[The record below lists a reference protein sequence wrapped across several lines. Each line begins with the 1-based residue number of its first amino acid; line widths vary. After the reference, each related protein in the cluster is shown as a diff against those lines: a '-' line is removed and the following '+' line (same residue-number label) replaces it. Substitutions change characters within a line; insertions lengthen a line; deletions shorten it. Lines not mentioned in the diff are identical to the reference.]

1 MASEKLART
10 RSQQLRARP
19 ATGLADLA
27 RRRTTRRQRR
37 VWSGRA
43 GSWHQHGSANLAKVT
58 AAVVQVA
65 AVRPGDFAVDLGS
78 GNGQLSI
85 PLARQGAR
93 VLGVDISPAMTGA
106 LRSEAHRLG
115 LDTLEA
121 ITAPVEVFDLPAA
134 SADLIV
140 SSYALHHLRD
150 PDKAALVHEAARWLR
165 PGGRLV
171 IADMMFGRGGS
182 ARDREIIRQKL
193 YVLARKGP
201 GGWWR
206 IAKNVVR
213 YQLRMQECPIS
224 MQAWI
229 ELMRKAGFTSIT
241 GSAIVAEAG
250 LITAQRPWPAHDPH
264 LSAIALA
271 SDAR

>member
-1 MASEKLART
+1 MATDNEYGHRPRQRAARH
-10 RSQQLRARP
+10 

-27 RRRTTRRQRR
+27 RRRTTRRQLR
-37 VWSGRA
+37 VWSGRV
-43 GSWHQHGSANLAKVT
+43 GSWHEHGSANLTNVT
-58 AAVVQVA
+58 AAVLRVA
-65 AVRPGDFAVDLGS
+65 TVRPGDVVVDLGS

-93 VLGVDISPAMTGA
+93 VLGVDVSPGMTDA
-106 LRSEAHRLG
+106 LQSDARHLG

-121 ITAPVEVFDLPAA
+121 ITVPVEDLDLPAA

-150 PDKAALVHEAARWLR
+150 PEKAALVNSAAQWLR

-193 YVLARKGP
+193 SVLARKGP

-206 IAKNVVR
+206 IVKNVVR
-213 YQLRMQECPIS
+213 YQMRVQECPIS
-224 MQAWI
+224 MEAWI
-229 ELMRKAGFTSIT
+229 ELMRKAGFTSISA
-241 GSAIVAEAG
+241 SAIVAEAG
-250 LITAQRPWPAHDPH
+250 LITAQLPGTANVRDHA
-264 LSAIALA
+264 A
-271 SDAR
+271 SSTGAGTR

>member
-1 MASEKLART
+1 
-10 RSQQLRARP
+10 
-19 ATGLADLA
+19 
-27 RRRTTRRQRR
+27 
-37 VWSGRA
+37 V
-43 GSWHQHGSANLAKVT
+43 GSWHEHGSANLTNVT
-58 AAVVQVA
+58 AAVLRVA
-65 AVRPGDFAVDLGS
+65 TVRLGDVVVDLGS

-93 VLGVDISPAMTGA
+93 VLGVDVSPGMTDA
-106 LRSEAHRLG
+106 LQSDARRLG

-121 ITAPVEVFDLPAA
+121 ITVPVEDLELPAA

-150 PDKAALVHEAARWLR
+150 PEKAALVNSAAQWLR

-193 YVLARKGP
+193 SVLARKGP

-206 IAKNVVR
+206 IVKNVVR
-213 YQLRMQECPIS
+213 YQMRVQECPIS
-224 MQAWI
+224 MEAWI
-229 ELMRKAGFTSIT
+229 ELMRKAGFTSISA
-241 GSAIVAEAG
+241 SAIVAEAG
-250 LITAQRPWPAHDPH
+250 LIAAQLPGTANVRDHA
-264 LSAIALA
+264 A
-271 SDAR
+271 SSTGAGTR